1 MNRNKKVID
10 SMTVVS
16 ALLVMT
22 TITALGGS
30 TEDRTGDV
38 TRSVALSKNGTAGI
52 MLDLHNIDAVPLNNV
67 DLTIASIE
75 KSSKDIVSKSG
86 DNADAEFRS
95 ACGVA
100 ELGGRVAEEV
110 SRTTET
116 ASENAEEISPAAE
129 TEAVSDV
136 AEQNDAEAV
145 LAEAEQPDEA
155 VLDAGQAETLADVQA
170 AEGIQQPEELA
181 DAQKAAAQAAE
192 GTQQPDTADAEQAE
206 AQAAEDVQQPDAE
219 QAEAQT
225 AEDVQQPDAADAEQ
239 AEAQAAEAGEWSN
252 RVMANVQED
261 MNIRTAPDENSELAG
276 KFYRGDVAE
285 VVSVEG
291 EWTQIAS
298 GNATG
303 YVKNEYLVYGEE
315 AGALANEVCSMYAT
329 VEADG
334 LRLRSEPHEEGGVVT
349 TAANGDKLK
358 VDKAAEAADGWVAVY
373 TADETAYVSA
383 DYVDVTLNLG
393 TALNSEEVAAK
404 EAREAEAAKAA
415 EEAKSAETKKSAV
428 AASTDEVTLLG
439 ALIQCEAGGS
449 SYEGMVAVGAVVM
462 NRVRSGGY
470 PGSIS
475 GVVYQGGQFTPAL
488 NGSVA
493 SVLASGVRGAC
504 ISAAQEA
511 INGRDN
517 TNGALSF
524 RSASSGA
531 QGTVIGGNVF
541 F

>member
-75 KSSKDIVSKSG
+75 KSSKDIVSESG
-86 DNADAEFRS
+86 DNADTELRS

-116 ASENAEEISPAAE
+116 ASENAEELSPAAE

-136 AEQNDAEAV
+136 AEQNEAEAV

-170 AEGIQQPEELA
+170 AEGTQQPEELA

-206 AQAAEDVQQPDAE
+206 AQAAEDVQQP
-219 QAEAQT
+219 
-225 AEDVQQPDAADAEQ
+225 DAEQ

>member
-75 KSSKDIVSKSG
+75 KSSKDIVSESG
-86 DNADAEFRS
+86 DNADTELRS

-129 TEAVSDV
+129 AEAVSDV

-181 DAQKAAAQAAE
+181 DTQKAAAQAAE
-192 GTQQPDTADAEQAE
+192 GTQQPDT
-206 AQAAEDVQQPDAE
+206 
-219 QAEAQT
+219 
-225 AEDVQQPDAADAEQ
+225 ADAEQ

-358 VDKAAEAADGWVAVY
+358 VDKAAEAADG
-373 TADETAYVSA
+373 
-383 DYVDVTLNLG
+383 
-393 TALNSEEVAAK
+393 
-404 EAREAEAAKAA
+404 
-415 EEAKSAETKKSAV
+415 
-428 AASTDEVTLLG
+428 
-439 ALIQCEAGGS
+439 
-449 SYEGMVAVGAVVM
+449 
-462 NRVRSGGY
+462 
-470 PGSIS
+470 
-475 GVVYQGGQFTPAL
+475 
-488 NGSVA
+488 
-493 SVLASGVRGAC
+493 
-504 ISAAQEA
+504 
-511 INGRDN
+511 
-517 TNGALSF
+517 
-524 RSASSGA
+524 
-531 QGTVIGGNVF
+531 
-541 F
+541 